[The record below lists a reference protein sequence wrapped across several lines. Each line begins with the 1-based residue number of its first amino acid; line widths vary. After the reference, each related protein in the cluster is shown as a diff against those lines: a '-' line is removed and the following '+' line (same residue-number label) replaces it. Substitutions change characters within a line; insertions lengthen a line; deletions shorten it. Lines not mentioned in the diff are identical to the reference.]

1 LFWGEI
7 AKCCW
12 TQSEQVK
19 NGRFEKRGGVDGFDI
34 LNLMESSIYWF
45 TSHMQREL
53 ILIYT
58 EDTVTTKSHA
68 KGVNSYTFFLCILKT
83 Q

>member
-1 LFWGEI
+1 
-7 AKCCW
+7 
-12 TQSEQVK
+12 
-19 NGRFEKRGGVDGFDI
+19 
-34 LNLMESSIYWF
+34 MESSIYWF

-68 KGVNSYTFFLCILKT
+68 KGVNSYTFFFMYTEDTVTTYYYCV
-83 Q
+83 